1 MVLLF
6 DFQHLDAVIIFQ
18 GSTLVHFF
26 IFPVTFVSGT
36 TEYMSPCWH
45 KNNEHW
51 TIKIRGGKQVMCA
64 AWHQSCRDSP
74 GLHILIALLQ
84 SMFDRINNFLFT
96 KATFLIHQS
105 SAFLMT
111 IFDFGCF
118 VYLTCFGA
126 AFKVGGKLYPK
137 DKSEEIAGI
146 AVSHLKMGEQIPDV
160 KKIVVPCWHCTS
172 KPRSQ
177 ISFNRRVSIH
187 VN

>member
-118 VYLTCFGA
+118 LFNLFWRRFQGWRKAVPEGQ
-126 AFKVGGKLYPK
+126 VGGDCGHRCFAL
-137 DKSEEIAGI
+137 ENG
-146 AVSHLKMGEQIPDV
+146 
-160 KKIVVPCWHCTS
+160 
-172 KPRSQ
+172 
-177 ISFNRRVSIH
+177 
-187 VN
+187 